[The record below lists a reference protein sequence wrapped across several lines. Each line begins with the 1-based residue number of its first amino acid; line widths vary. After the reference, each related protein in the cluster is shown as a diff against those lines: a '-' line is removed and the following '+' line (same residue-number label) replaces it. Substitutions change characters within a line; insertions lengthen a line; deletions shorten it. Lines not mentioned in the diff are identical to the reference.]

1 MCDGGGDGD
10 GDDDGWGFFDI
21 GGGTGGDS
29 FEGGADSESWR
40 PSPPTNSM
48 AIAAAISVW
57 FVPFL
62 GIVFGH
68 RALVQMKKRRESEM
82 VFAIFGLLAGYAF
95 TAFFIGVVLVFGS
108 LITGLVAAPEPSAV
122 SGY

>member
-1 MCDGGGDGD
+1 
-10 GDDDGWGFFDI
+10 
-21 GGGTGGDS
+21 
-29 FEGGADSESWR
+29 
-40 PSPPTNSM
+40 M

-68 RALVQMKKRRESEM
+68 LALVQMKKRRESEM